1 MFVLSR
7 KGLLKRALLVFV
19 GFVLA
24 GLAMFA
30 IIKHV
35 QNKVSANT
43 PSTGGSVQVAG
54 IGPRIEYG
62 GWSTNRFTIKSGD
75 SYFQGV
81 CADPK
86 MNTPELNVSYGA
98 EERYN
103 VGDFQYIKLML
114 YIFFVNTPSNQNIIN
129 GMFQDTPDPDDR
141 FAYVHAFVGWL
152 NTNKT
157 DTSGLE
163 PARVVWL
170 EAVYG
175 QLGDLIIANDSVWQE
190 ASQYK
195 LYITTNNDGNQ
206 RIMWIEAPTTG
217 TLTVNKVDADT
228 NSCTTTTSNLSLN
241 GTTFALLDASGNTIS
256 TKSIAAG
263 TCGVVFENVPY
274 GNYTVRETVAA
285 TGYTKDTDKSVV
297 MNIPNLTITL
307 SNAPIKG
314 KITVNKID
322 ADTGT
327 CTTTGSLSYDGTAF
341 TLINS
346 TGGPVKYGNESIPNG
361 GTIGDAKTLTSP
373 NCSVEFSD
381 LPYGT
386 YTIRESSV
394 ATGYTGDTDKTVT
407 LSGAS
412 ASVSF
417 SNAPKKG
424 KIIISKTDKD
434 LGSCA
439 ANGNASL
446 VGTVFDIYNKTGG
459 EIKYGGNKIA
469 NGAKIVSKTISAIS
483 NNACG
488 VEFDNLPYGKYEV
501 REASVSVGY
510 TIDTPSKEVTLAGD
524 SARLA
529 FTNTGIKGKVT
540 VNKVDTDTGS
550 CTNSDGLSF
559 AGVRISI
566 TNNSTN
572 SVYYGGLEKK
582 KGDVIATKTM
592 SDGDCDVT
600 FENLPYGTYII
611 KEEATSEGYV
621 LNTEAKTVTIPTNN
635 SVNVSTTVAN
645 QPIRGDIRFVKM
657 DSNNNVPMRDV
668 LFSISAIDEN
678 NQILESHIVVSND
691 EGVVDTSSSFILH
704 SINTNGY
711 DALYDEVEPFFFS
724 GYGTWFGRDKNGASV
739 PVRDTVGALPYGTY
753 LIQELRCG
761 SNLFCTGI
769 LNQKKTVTIN
779 SANQV
784 VDLGDW
790 DNACTKFSLG
800 TTATDAEDGDH
811 YIEISKEA
819 KIIDKIE
826 YCVKPN
832 TNFVI
837 KGILMDKS
845 TGEPLLINGETVESS
860 VDLRSEE
867 DCGETEMEFIFDA
880 SELGGK
886 EVVVFETLW
895 YKDDIITRHNDIN
908 DLGQTVELISLR
920 TYATNAETG
929 DKLLPLN
936 EDVEIKDTVKYCLKP
951 GIEYTVKG
959 VLMNK
964 KTGNGVLVNSEP
976 VEAETVFTPD
986 EACGETEM
994 IFKLNTADLG
1004 GVDLV
1009 IFESLYIEDELILEH
1024 KDINNADETVS
1035 VMPPAPDTG
1044 LFTRLAS
1051 EGAGGGQILYVATGI
1066 VIVSVGGYLV
1076 YRLGARKR
1084 FMKKM

>member
-103 VGDFQYIKLML
+103 VGDYQYIKLML

-163 PARVVWL
+163 PARVAWL

-190 ASQYK
+190 ASRYK

-206 RIMWIEAPTTG
+206 RIMWIEAP
-217 TLTVNKVDADT
+217 D
-228 NSCTTTTSNLSLN
+228 
-241 GTTFALLDASGNTIS
+241 IQ
-256 TKSIAAG
+256 
-263 TCGVVFENVPY
+263 Y
-274 GNYTVRETVAA
+274 GN
-285 TGYTKDTDKSVV
+285 
-297 MNIPNLTITL
+297 II
-307 SNAPIKG
+307 
-314 KITVNKID
+314 VNKID
-322 ADTGT
+322 AATGGDPT
-327 CTTTGSLSYDGTAF
+327 SGYTFNGITF
-341 TLINS
+341 TLIDSNNTTIATKTLQNGDKS
-346 TGGPVKYGNESIPNG
+346 VTFENIPYGSYTVREGVNNYYAAVSDQTVDLSSSSITITFSNTPKRGSITVTKKDADAGSISGITCPKIAGFTFDGITFTLKKGDTIVASKTISGNNCVVTFDNLLYGDYTIVEGGNIPAYYTAASSQSITLSGSSASATFTNTPKKGKIVVKKVDKDTDSCTPTGNLSLSGTVFEIYNKTGGPIKIGNN
-361 GTIGDAKTLTSP
+361 TIDNNAKIASKTIATGA
-373 NCSVEFSD
+373 CSVEFD
-381 LPYGT
+381 GLPYGA
-386 YTIRESSV
+386 YEVREASAS
-394 ATGYTGDTDKTVT
+394 TGYTADTGSKNVT

-412 ASVSF
+412 AETTF
-417 SNAPKKG
+417 SNT
-424 KIIISKTDKD
+424 S
-434 LGSCA
+434 
-439 ANGNASL
+439 
-446 VGTVFDIYNKTGG
+446 
-459 EIKYGGNKIA
+459 
-469 NGAKIVSKTISAIS
+469 
-483 NNACG
+483 
-488 VEFDNLPYGKYEV
+488 
-501 REASVSVGY
+501 
-510 TIDTPSKEVTLAGD
+510 
-524 SARLA
+524 
-529 FTNTGIKGKVT
+529 IKGKVT
-540 VNKVDTDTGS
+540 VNKVDVDTGS

-559 AGVRISI
+559 AGVRFSI
-566 TNNSTN
+566 TNDSTN
-572 SVYYGGLEKK
+572 SVYYGGVEKA
-582 KGDVIATKTM
+582 KGSVITTKTM
-592 SDGDCDVT
+592 SDGDCSVT
-600 FENLPYGTYII
+600 FDNLPYGTYII

-678 NQILESHIVVSND
+678 NQVLESHIVVSND
-691 EGVVDTSSSFILH
+691 EGVVDTSSNFILH

-908 DLGQTVELISLR
+908 DLSQTVELISLR

-994 IFKLNTADLG
+994 IFKFNTADLG

-1051 EGAGGGQILYVATGI
+1051 EGAGGGQILYIAIGV
-1066 VIVSVGGYLV
+1066 VIVSTGGFLI

-1084 FMKKM
+1084 FMKRM